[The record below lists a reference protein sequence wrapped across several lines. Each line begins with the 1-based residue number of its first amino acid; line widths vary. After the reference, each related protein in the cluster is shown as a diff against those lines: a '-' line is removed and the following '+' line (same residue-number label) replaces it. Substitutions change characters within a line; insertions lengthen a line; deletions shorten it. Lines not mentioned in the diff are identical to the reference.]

1 MNLDQAWQTFFA
13 ECAELLEEMESALLS
28 IGHDDQCAEQIR
40 VIFRA
45 AHTIKGSAGLFGLDG
60 IVAFTHDLESVLD
73 EAREGRLPMD
83 AVLIELLLNCRD
95 HVGRLV
101 DYAAAHPHRAG
112 ERGAQDAALDAEGVP
127 LSVALRRYLT
137 PSSRLPVCDG
147 AVPCGDAHA
156 DAPVGARTRADGD
169 ARIEAHAHA
178 GGEASRTA
186 RPAAGNAAA
195 HDTSDSEN
203 WHISLR
209 FGEDVMRHGM
219 DPLSFIHYLQTVA
232 EIVSV
237 ETLVGR
243 LPGVAEMDPE
253 TCYLSFEIAFRSA
266 ADKASIENVF
276 EFVRDDCDIRI
287 LPPHSRMDDYLAL
300 IRDCPESENVRLG
313 EILVRCG
320 TLTARELENALADQA
335 AAAALSNDVPLLG
348 DLLVDQGAVQPKV
361 VAAALDKQRRV
372 SHVKA
377 QENRSVRVDSD
388 KLDRLIDLVGEL
400 TIAGASIGV
409 LAQRADNAELLE
421 SVSTLATLV
430 QDVRDSAL
438 QLRMVKIGSTFSK
451 FQRVVHDVSAALGK
465 DIVLETAGEDTEL
478 DKAVIEKIGDPLTH
492 LIRNAM
498 DHGIES
504 VAQRRAKG
512 KPAQGTVRLNAYHEA
527 SHIVIEIVDD
537 GAGLNRE
544 KIFAKA
550 VERGLVDA
558 GKTLSEREVFELIFE
573 PGFSTADAVTNLSG
587 RGVGMD
593 VVKSNVL
600 ALRGSVSLDSKEGLG
615 TIVRVTLPLTLAIID
630 GFLVEVADSIFVLP
644 LGVVEECIEFAP
656 EPDQHRDYLD
666 LRGSILPFARLRDV
680 FELTGVPRRR
690 ENVVVIRHAGRKFG
704 LVVDKL
710 LGEFQTVIKP
720 LNRLFER
727 NRLISGSAILGSG
740 SVALI
745 LDVGAL
751 AQRLEQEA
759 SSYA

>member
-28 IGHDDQCAEQIR
+28 IGHDDQCAELIR

-73 EAREGRLPMD
+73 EVRESRLPMD

-101 DYAAAHPHRAG
+101 DFAAAHPHRAG
-112 ERGAQDAALDAEGVP
+112 ERGAQDATLDAEGVP
-127 LSVALRRYLT
+127 LSMALRAYLL
-137 PSSRLPVCDG
+137 PSSRLLVQDG
-147 AVPCGDAHA
+147 
-156 DAPVGARTRADGD
+156 VGMCEDLSAA
-169 ARIEAHAHA
+169 
-178 GGEASRTA
+178 A
-186 RPAAGNAAA
+186 RPAAPVDVRVHADADADAPRAVAEAESPAGDAAP

-243 LPGVAEMDPE
+243 LPAVAEMDPE

-266 ADKASIENVF
+266 ADKATIENVF

-320 TLTARELENALADQA
+320 TLTARELENALAHQA
-335 AAAALSNDVPLLG
+335 AAAASGDVPLLG
-348 DLLVDQGAVQPKV
+348 DLLVDQGAVQSKV

-409 LAQRADNAELLE
+409 LAQRGDNTELLE

-512 KPAQGTVRLNAYHEA
+512 KPEQGTVRLNAYHEA
-527 SHIVIEIVDD
+527 SHIVIEIADD

-558 GKTLSEREVFELIFE
+558 GRTMSDREVFELIFE

-644 LGVVEECIEFAP
+644 LSVVEECIEFAP
-656 EPDQHRDYLD
+656 DPDQHRDYLD

-680 FELTGVPRRR
+680 FELTGEPQRR
-690 ENVVVIRHAGRKFG
+690 ENVVVLRQAGRKFG

-720 LNRLFER
+720 LNPLFAR

>member
-28 IGHDDQCAEQIR
+28 IGHGDQCAELIR

-73 EAREGRLPMD
+73 EMREGRVPVNARL
-83 AVLIELLLNCRD
+83 VELLLSCRD

-101 DYAAAHPHRAG
+101 DHAAAHPHPAG
-112 ERGAQDAALDAEGVP
+112 ERAAPDAELVAEGIP
-127 LSVALRRYLT
+127 LSVALRGYLAPSNRASAAEGAGT
-137 PSSRLPVCDG
+137 PGGEREG
-147 AVPCGDAHA
+147 ARVDARVHAGAGAGDAA
-156 DAPVGARTRADGD
+156 DLPARDGVDAGA
-169 ARIEAHAHA
+169 
-178 GGEASRTA
+178 S
-186 RPAAGNAAA
+186 AAA

-209 FGEDVMRHGM
+209 FGEDVLRHGM

-232 EIVSV
+232 EIVTV

-243 LPGVAEMDPE
+243 LPVAAEMDPE
-253 TCYLSFEIAFRSA
+253 TCYLSFEIVFRSA
-266 ADKASIENVF
+266 ADKATIENVF

-320 TLTARELENALADQA
+320 TLTARELENALAHQA
-335 AAAALSNDVPLLG
+335 AAAAASDEVPLLG

-409 LAQRADNAELLE
+409 LAQRGDNIELLE

-478 DKAVIEKIGDPLTH
+478 DKAVIEKIGDPLMH

-504 VAQRRAKG
+504 VARRRAQG
-512 KPAQGTVRLNAYHEA
+512 KPDQGTVRLNAYHEA

-537 GAGLNRE
+537 GAGLNRD

-558 GKTLSEREVFELIFE
+558 GKTLSDREVFELIFE

-600 ALRGSVSLDSKEGLG
+600 ALRGSVTLDSKEGLG
-615 TIVRVTLPLTLAIID
+615 TVVRVTLPLTLAIID

-644 LGVVEECIEFAP
+644 LSVVEECIEFAP
-656 EPDQHRDYLD
+656 APDQQRDYLD

-680 FELTGVPRRR
+680 FELTGAQQRR
-690 ENVVVIRHAGRKFG
+690 ENVVVIRHAGRRFG
-704 LVVDKL
+704 LVVDRL

-720 LNRLFER
+720 LSRLFEK

-740 SVALI
+740 RVALI